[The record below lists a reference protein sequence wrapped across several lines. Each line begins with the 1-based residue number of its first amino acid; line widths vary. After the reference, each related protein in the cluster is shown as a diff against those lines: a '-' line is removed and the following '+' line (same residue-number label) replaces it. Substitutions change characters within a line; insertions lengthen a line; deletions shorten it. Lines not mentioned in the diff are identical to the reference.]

1 MVILSEAA
9 GRVEG
14 SRIQWVQLSRR
25 SFGSAV
31 SLAQD
36 DGVIDRNLLP
46 KHIFKKF
53 LKGSKGNFFQKVS
66 LGVPLIHGGII

>member
-1 MVILSEAA
+1 MVILSEAS

-14 SRIQWVQLSRR
+14 SRIQCLQFCRR

-46 KHIFKKF
+46 KHIFESF
-53 LKGSKGNFFQKVS
+53 
-66 LGVPLIHGGII
+66 

>member
-14 SRIQWVQLSRR
+14 SRIQCVQFCRR

-36 DGVIDRNLLP
+36 DGVIDRRENLL
-46 KHIFKKF
+46 HNIFF
-53 LKGSKGNFFQKVS
+53 ESF
-66 LGVPLIHGGII
+66 

>member
-14 SRIQWVQLSRR
+14 SRIQWVQFCRK

-46 KHIFKKF
+46 KHIFE
-53 LKGSKGNFFQKVS
+53 S
-66 LGVPLIHGGII
+66 L